1 MTKIAKLFSNGSSQA
16 VRLPREFRFKGDRV
30 RIRKEGNTVLLE
42 PIISDVKE
50 WFAEID
56 RHAGSDAFEG
66 NWRDQSKAPKRKVF
80 E

>member
-1 MTKIAKLFSNGSSQA
+1 MTKTAQLFRNGNSQA

-30 RIRKEGNTVLLE
+30 RIRKAGDKVILE
-42 PIISDVKE
+42 PIITNVKE

-56 RHAGSDAFEG
+56 RHASADAFEG
-66 NWRDQSKAPKRKVF
+66 NWRNQPKAPKRKVF